1 MMTTKP
7 ETSLTR
13 ELSVKYDFTDNL
25 SFNST
30 AYRGTISDVLNRST
44 STNAYNEI
52 IDISQ
57 EGLESSFIIND
68 DNQKLVLSSV
78 FSKSREADGDPQ
90 QRRPEKQFGAKYS
103 KKFISDLVGPFSLS
117 YDYRHVG
124 KVETEK
130 WFCSSKSDSSD
141 IMNLSLS
148 KELFGNYWSLNIF
161 NLTDEQYQR
170 PDTYNQEGRK
180 FSLSLRAKY

>member
-57 EGLESSFIIND
+57 EGLESSDKKMMIIK
-68 DNQKLVLSSV
+68 KLVLSSV
-78 FSKSREADGDPQ
+78 FSKSREWMEILNKEA
-90 QRRPEKQFGAKYS
+90 EKQFGAKYEI
-103 KKFISDLVGPFSLS
+103 ISDFVTLA
-117 YDYRHVG
+117 
-124 KVETEK
+124 
-130 WFCSSKSDSSD
+130 
-141 IMNLSLS
+141 IMII
-148 KELFGNYWSLNIF
+148 GM
-161 NLTDEQYQR
+161 
-170 PDTYNQEGRK
+170 
-180 FSLSLRAKY
+180 